1 MQCILM
7 AKHRFLQWHLNQPQ
21 PNPSIPARC
30 IWKIDLWFRIG
41 GPYFS
46 FLLISVFGLLNS
58 QISLSICFSFRFGPC
73 SFYYY
78 LFYLKLFIKLIFF
91 SILFLFDFFHLLDL
105 VIILFIVVTPD
116 ITAVLKN
123 QWKKNIIDFWCLVL
137 W

>member
-21 PNPSIPARC
+21 QNPSIPERC
-30 IWKIDLWFRIG
+30 IWKIDLWFWIG

-46 FLLISVFGLLNS
+46 FLLIFVFGLLNS
-58 QISLSICFSFRFGPC
+58 QISPSICFFLDLVPVFLLLFVLFGII
-73 SFYYY
+73 Y
-78 LFYLKLFIKLIFF
+78 KIDFF

-105 VIILFIVVTPD
+105 VIILFIVVAPD
-116 ITAVLKN
+116 ITVVLKN
-123 QWKKNIIDFWCLVL
+123 QWKRNIIDFWCLVL